1 MEPANGEGLGAF
13 GGAVAMALIVA
24 VVVLLMMVN
33 IGGGLT
39 GRCSPRT
46 WRRRRPRR
54 QDKADLPNSGAAR

>member
-39 GRCSPRT
+39 RPMFAPHVATAQASSPG
-46 WRRRRPRR
+46 
-54 QDKADLPNSGAAR
+54 QG